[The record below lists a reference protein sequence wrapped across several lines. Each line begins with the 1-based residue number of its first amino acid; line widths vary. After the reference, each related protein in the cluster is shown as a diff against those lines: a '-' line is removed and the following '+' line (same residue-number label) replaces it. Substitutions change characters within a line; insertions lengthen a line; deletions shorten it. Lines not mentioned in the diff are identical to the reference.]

1 MIDDIRLEDI
11 QVTESNG
18 NVFADLGL
26 PNPEEALAKAE
37 LAIAINRLMEERG
50 LTERQAAAILGTSQ
64 SRLHNVRR
72 GRLTGVST
80 DWLLHAL
87 NRFGLDV
94 EISVKPKPQYRTHAR
109 TTVASRI
116 NAGASR
122 R

>member
-11 QVTESNG
+11 QVTESSG

-26 PNPEEALAKAE
+26 PNAEEALAKAD
-37 LAIAINRLMEERG
+37 LAIAINRLMEELG
-50 LTERQAAAILGTSQ
+50 LTERQAATILGRGQ

-87 NRFGLDV
+87 NRFGLDI
-94 EISVKPKPQYRTHAR
+94 EISVKLKPQYRTHAR
-109 TTVASRI
+109 TTVAARI
-116 NAGASR
+116 NANASR

>member
-1 MIDDIRLEDI
+1 MIDDIHFEDT
-11 QVTESNG
+11 QVTESSG

-37 LAIAINRLMEERG
+37 LAIAINRIMGERR
-50 LTERQAAAILGTSQ
+50 LTEREAAAILGTSQ

-72 GRLTGVST
+72 GRLAGVST
-80 DWLLHAL
+80 DWLLQAL
-87 NRFGLDV
+87 NKFGLDV
-94 EISVKPKPQYRTHAR
+94 EIRVKPKPNYRSHAR
-109 TTVASRI
+109 TTVAAHV

>member
-11 QVTESNG
+11 QVTESSG

-26 PNPEEALAKAE
+26 PNAEEVLAKAE
-37 LAIAINRLMEERG
+37 LAIAINRIMEERG
-50 LTERQAAAILGTSQ
+50 LTERQAALILGTSQ

-72 GRLTGVST
+72 GRLMGVST

-94 EISVKPKPQYRTHAR
+94 EINVTPKPVNRTHAR
-109 TTVASRI
+109 TIVAVPVS
-116 NAGASR
+116 AGTNLR
-122 R
+122 

>member
-11 QVTESNG
+11 QVTESSG

-26 PNPEEALAKAE
+26 PNAEEVLAKAD
-37 LAIAINRLMEERG
+37 LAITINRIMEERG
-50 LTERQAAAILGTSQ
+50 FTERQAASILGTSQ

-94 EISVKPKPQYRTHAR
+94 EINIIPKPVYRTYAR
-109 TTVASRI
+109 TTVAAPVSASTSRQ
-116 NAGASR
+116 
-122 R
+122 